1 MNQVIMM
8 PSIQDY
14 EPKYKQA
21 CFNCKHL
28 SVIISLMGDYWC
40 SKNYRFFCIDDLSN
54 VCDDFT
60 FDDIALAEKEEKVW
74 G

>member
-1 MNQVIMM
+1 
-8 PSIQDY
+8 
-14 EPKYKQA
+14 
-21 CFNCKHL
+21 
-28 SVIISLMGDYWC
+28 MGDYWC